1 MRQVGLEWLWRIK
14 EEPHLWQRYAK
25 DAFVMLRYFFT
36 RVVPLNV
43 IRLRQRHKARRDR
56 LEIQTMFGGETTRLQ
71 LSGVGTIAT
80 IPPAR
85 AAFSAALDQSR
96 DIALD
101 CSQLRYLDA
110 RFIGLLLMLR
120 KECCSRDLQ
129 LRIENPS
136 ATTATILRLHGL
148 EIILR

>member
-1 MRQVGLEWLWRIK
+1 MTQ
-14 EEPHLWQRYAK
+14 
-25 DAFVMLRYFFT
+25 DS
-36 RVVPLNV
+36 
-43 IRLRQRHKARRDR
+43 
-56 LEIQTMFGGETTRLQ
+56 LEIQTMLGGEMTRLQ
-71 LSGVGTIAT
+71 LSGVGTITT
-80 IPPAR
+80 IPPTR
-85 AAFSAALDQSR
+85 GAFSAALDQGR

-101 CSQLRYLDA
+101 CSQLLYLDA
-110 RFIGLLLMLR
+110 RFMGLILMLR